1 MVPTQM
7 KIEYFVLVQ
16 IFCYLLLILLTTI
29 MIFPTLRQSNIKYV
43 KVSSSMK
50 QWENDAD
57 DVLTQACQSLT

>member
-29 MIFPTLRQSNIKYV
+29 MIFPTLRQSNIKSV
-43 KVSSSMK
+43 KVSYSMK

-57 DVLTQACQSLT
+57 DV

>member
-16 IFCYLLLILLTTI
+16 IFCYLLLILLTKI
-29 MIFPTLRQSNIKYV
+29 MIFPTLRQSNIKSV
-43 KVSSSMK
+43 KVSYSMK

>member
-29 MIFPTLRQSNIKYV
+29 MIFPTLRHSNIKSV
-43 KVSSSMK
+43 KVSYSMK

-57 DVLTQACQSLT
+57 DV